1 MSRPATMIA
10 ALIFFAMALIHVYRL
25 FTGFQIVIGS
35 HAIPMW
41 VSYLGV
47 LVPGLLGYLLLREN
61 RAA

>member
-1 MSRPATMIA
+1 MSRPAPMIA